1 MSLPKIEH
9 PTFTLELISTG
20 EKIKYRPFTVKE
32 EKIILVAQAS
42 NDINQVVDAMKQVIV
57 NCVVEKDFNVEKLAT
72 FDIEYLFINL
82 RAKSVSNVVE
92 VILNDYEDK
101 KNYNFTVDLDK
112 IEIVRNPN
120 HNRKI
125 NLYGDVGVVM
135 RYPDYAVASK
145 LMQMD
150 EKAENLTPLI
160 EMIASC
166 IEKVYEGDKLSTAGE
181 DFSVEDAI
189 NFINDLPVDAID
201 KLKDFFDTFPKIEY
215 TINYTNSLG
224 NERSY
229 TLSGISD
236 FFT

>member
-135 RYPDYAVASK
+135 RYPDYAIASK
-145 LMQMD
+145 LLQID
-150 EKAENLTPLI
+150 EKAENITPLI
-160 EMIASC
+160 EMMASC
-166 IEKVYEGDKLSTAGE
+166 IEKVYQGDKLSTAGE
-181 DFSVEDAI
+181 DFTAEEAI
-189 NFINDLPVDAID
+189 EFINDLPVDAID

>member
-1 MSLPKIEH
+1 MSLPKIKH
-9 PTFTLELISTG
+9 PTFTLELISSG

-42 NDINQVVDAMKQVIV
+42 NDINQVIDAMKQVIT

-82 RAKSVSNVVE
+82 RAKSVSNIVE
-92 VILNDYEDK
+92 VVLNDYDDK

-112 IEIVRNPN
+112 VEVVRNPE

-125 NLYGDVGVVM
+125 NLHGDVGVVM
-135 RYPDYAVASK
+135 RYPDYTIASK
-145 LMQMD
+145 LLQLD
-150 EKAENLTPLI
+150 EKAENITPLI
-160 EMIASC
+160 EMMAAC
-166 IEKVYEGDKLSTAGE
+166 IEKVYQGEKLSTAGE
-181 DFSVEDAI
+181 DFTVEEAI
-189 NFINDLPVDAID
+189 EFINDLPVEAID
-201 KLKDFFDTFPKIEY
+201 KLKEFFDTFPKIEY
-215 TINYTNSLG
+215 TINYKNSLG